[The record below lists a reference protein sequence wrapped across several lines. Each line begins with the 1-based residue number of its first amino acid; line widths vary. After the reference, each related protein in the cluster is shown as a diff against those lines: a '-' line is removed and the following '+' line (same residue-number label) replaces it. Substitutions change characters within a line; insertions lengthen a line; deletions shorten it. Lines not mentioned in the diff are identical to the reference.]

1 MRWVLTNFALTSRQL
16 LPYGSCF
23 DSWKPELASLHVL
36 SDSLIALAYYS
47 IPITLIYFVRK
58 RNDLPFNWIVLLFM
72 AFIVAD
78 GTTHAIEVWTFWHQT
93 YGLSGFLKAI
103 TAFLSLYTALAL
115 ILLMPKALAPPST
128 TPLEKAN
135 LELDSTSDRNVIRK
149 MLMIERQRTESVL
162 RESERR
168 FQAIF
173 NNSFQLTGL
182 LKPDGIVIEANQTML
197 DFGGIQHDELVGQ
210 PLWEARWWREESV
223 EESALTS
230 IKQEQLKD
238 AIATAAKGEFVRYEV
253 EVKGVRNNLVTIDF
267 SIKPVRDETGSV
279 VLLISEGR
287 DITERKQAE
296 TINNALLRCLEFNEH
311 RLSQIVSTISES
323 LIVQDQQ
330 NHQVLFLNPAA
341 IALFGRA
348 YEELLGESLGMPVVG
363 DESTEVEIVRPSGEL
378 LVAEMRA
385 VKITWENT
393 AAYLISLRDVT
404 ERKQAE
410 EALRDSERRFRA
422 IFNNSFQFTGLL
434 APDGRVIEVNQTAL
448 DFGGIKH
455 NDIVGVPFWQT
466 CWWREGLD
474 EKLAIA
480 TLSPKQEQLT
490 EAIATAAQ
498 GEFVRYEV
506 EVRGTGDRVATIDFS
521 IKSVRDEA
529 GNVVLLIP
537 EGHDVSDRK
546 RAEEALRESEQRLQF
561 AIAANRDGL
570 FDFNLETN
578 EFYYSPPWRN
588 MIGYPLDRPGPN
600 LDELVA
606 LVHPND
612 ASSVR
617 ATLANLFAG
626 RLSQWQIEFRMCHRN
641 GSTPWVLS
649 RGQVIRNGWGEVVRM
664 SGTHTDISD
673 RKLAEKA
680 LRHSEIRE
688 REKAQALE
696 LTLEKLKHTQA
707 QLIQAE
713 KMSGL
718 GQMVAGI
725 AHEINNPVSFIYC
738 NIKPATEYVQNLLH
752 LVQLY
757 RQHDQNSVVEI
768 AEQLEL
774 IDLDFIAQDFPKLLA
789 SMQDGA
795 ERISQIVLSL
805 RNFSRLDQAQRKR
818 VDIHEGIDNTLLI
831 LQHRLKQ
838 QPHRP
843 KIQVIKDYSQLP
855 LVECYPGQLNQVF
868 MNLLS
873 NAIDALEMKNGEWGT
888 DDSSISANPDDYSS
902 SERVERSLVGIRDME
917 NREWQQGE
925 RIYFHPPSPLS
936 SQFPIPTIQIHT
948 EAIGQNW
955 VAIHITDNGSGIQ
968 ADIQSKVFDPFFTTK
983 PVGSGTGLGLSI
995 SYQIVVDRHGG
1006 YIRCNSV
1013 PGQGTEFAIEL
1024 PIRQNPTLHPT
1035 TNLSEN

>member
-1 MRWVLTNFALTSRQL
+1 MLWVLPNFFFTSGQL

-23 DSWKPELASLHVL
+23 DTWKPELASRHVL

-47 IPITLIYFVRK
+47 ISITLIHFLRK
-58 RNDLPFNWIVLLFM
+58 RNDLPFNWIILLF
-72 AFIVAD
+72 ASFIVAD
-78 GTTHAIEVWTFWHQT
+78 GTTHVLEVWTLWHPT
-93 YGLSGFLKAI
+93 YSLSGLLKAI
-103 TAFLSLYTALAL
+103 TAFISFYTALAL
-115 ILLMPKALAPPST
+115 VVLIPKALALPRT
-128 TPLEKAN
+128 TQLEKAN
-135 LELDSTSDRNVIRK
+135 PELNSNSNRNAIRQ
-149 MLMIERQRTESVL
+149 MLLIERQRTESVL

-210 PLWEARWWREESV
+210 PLWEAQWWKEGSGEKL
-223 EESALTS
+223 ALTS
-230 IKQEQLKD
+230 LKQEQLKE
-238 AIATAAKGEFVRYEV
+238 AIATAAKGELVRYEV
-253 EVKGVRNNLVTIDF
+253 EVKGAGDNVTTIDF
-267 SIKPVRDETGSV
+267 SIKPVRDEMGNV

-287 DITERKQAE
+287 DITERKQTE
-296 TINNALLRCLEFNEH
+296 TINNALLKCLEFNEH
-311 RLSQIVSTISES
+311 RLRQIVSTISES

-330 NHQVLFLNPAA
+330 THQVLFINPAA
-341 IALFGRA
+341 TALFGRA

-378 LVAEMRA
+378 LVAEMRI
-385 VKITWENT
+385 VNITWENT

-466 CWWREGLD
+466 GWWREGSG

-480 TLSPKQEQLT
+480 PLSPKQEQLR

-498 GEFVRYEV
+498 DEFVRYEV
-506 EVRGTGDRVATIDFS
+506 EVRGAGDTVATIDFS

-529 GNVVLLIP
+529 GNVLLLIP

-570 FDFNLETN
+570 FDFNLEAN

-606 LVHPND
+606 LVYPDD
-612 ASSVR
+612 ASLVR

-626 RLSQWQIEFRMCHRN
+626 QLSQWQIEFRMCHRD

-649 RGQVIRNGWGEVVRM
+649 RGKVIRNEWGEVVRM
-664 SGTHTDISD
+664 SGTHSDISD
-673 RKLAEKA
+673 RKLAEEA
-680 LRHSEIRE
+680 LRHSETRE

-696 LTLEKLKHTQA
+696 LTLEQLKHTQS

-718 GQMVAGI
+718 GQMIAGI
-725 AHEINNPVSFIYC
+725 AHEINNPISFIYC
-738 NIKPATEYVQNLLH
+738 NIKPATEYAQNLLH

-757 RQHDQNSVVEI
+757 RQRYQNPVPEI

-774 IDLDFIAQDFPKLLA
+774 IDPDFIAQDFPKLLA
-789 SMQDGA
+789 SMQEGA

-818 VDIHEGIDNTLLI
+818 VDIHEGIEHTLLI

-843 KIQVIKDYSQLP
+843 QIQVIKEYSQLP
-855 LVECYPGQLNQVF
+855 TVECYPGQLNQVF

-888 DDSSISANPDDYSS
+888 DDFPISVHPNGYSAS
-902 SERVERSLVGIRDME
+902 DRVERSLVGIRDKE
-917 NREWQQGE
+917 KGEWEKGE
-925 RIYFHPPSPLS
+925 RIYLHPSSPLS
-936 SQFPIPTIQIHT
+936 CPFPIPTIRIHT
-948 EAIGQNW
+948 EAIEQNW
-955 VAIHITDNGSGIQ
+955 IAIHIADNGSGIK
-968 ADIQSKVFDPFFTTK
+968 ADIQSKIFDPFFTTK
-983 PVGSGTGLGLSI
+983 PVGSGTGLG
-995 SYQIVVDRHGG
+995 
-1006 YIRCNSV
+1006 
-1013 PGQGTEFAIEL
+1013 
-1024 PIRQNPTLHPT
+1024 
-1035 TNLSEN
+1035 